1 MEILNT
7 YTKSVATNIGNIMFI
22 GGFMF
27 AFIFVV
33 IGCMICEKGIRHIS
47 IPIVFF
53 ALALISFITGVIS
66 VVTPIGSK
74 DVTHYEIVIDDDY
87 PVYDLLDKY
96 EIEEINGRIIDCI
109 DKVE

>member
-27 AFIFVV
+27 AVIFVV
-33 IGCMICEKGIRHIS
+33 IGWILCEEGVKHIS
-47 IPIVFF
+47 IPITFF
-53 ALALISFITGVIS
+53 VLALMSFITA
-66 VVTPIGSK
+66 VVSAATPIGSK

-87 PVYDLLDKY
+87 SVYNLLDKY